1 MEKKYSVSF
10 QNEAKQSIENQYDK
24 LTHVEQSVAD
34 FFIENKQEGD
44 FSSKNV
50 ARLLYVS
57 EATLSRFAKKCGY
70 KGYREFIYVYEKDLE
85 FERASVKKEKDVEL
99 FTKKVKDSY
108 QNLLN
113 DSFKMLDDNQIR
125 RIALMFGSYRR
136 VLVFGTGS
144 SGYVA
149 QEFQLRFMRIGMD
162 VAAVTDSQMIRMSA
176 ALAGTDTLVVA
187 ISLSGRTGDILES
200 IRIAKRGGAAVIF
213 ITSNTE
219 TEECS
224 LCDEVVKAASI
235 ENLDEGTKISP
246 QFPLLV
252 LIDVLY
258 SYYFANDFYFK
269 AQKYKDTLI
278 AIKGTEG
285 AEEKKGE

>member
-99 FTKKVKDSY
+99 FTKKVKESLAQVDIILADHFIVTERTFLSMK
-108 QNLLN
+108 
-113 DSFKMLDDNQIR
+113 SSSML
-125 RIALMFGSYRR
+125 
-136 VLVFGTGS
+136 
-144 SGYVA
+144 
-149 QEFQLRFMRIGMD
+149 
-162 VAAVTDSQMIRMSA
+162 
-176 ALAGTDTLVVA
+176 
-187 ISLSGRTGDILES
+187 SL
-200 IRIAKRGGAAVIF
+200 
-213 ITSNTE
+213 
-219 TEECS
+219 
-224 LCDEVVKAASI
+224 
-235 ENLDEGTKISP
+235 
-246 QFPLLV
+246 
-252 LIDVLY
+252 
-258 SYYFANDFYFK
+258 
-269 AQKYKDTLI
+269 
-278 AIKGTEG
+278 
-285 AEEKKGE
+285 